1 MATATTYVF
10 GYGSLIHM
18 LYNKELVQDPSRPVA
33 AVKIKNLERAWNVCG
48 AKEVFLGVKDKKGS
62 ETNGLLFQVSQEE
75 LQKLKQR
82 ERLYTAR
89 LLQSSRI
96 RFYKGQTNIQLQ
108 PMDQFICFYP
118 KQKITQTKTHVLAKV
133 QKGKRKTCKKNFNY
147 IQLCLEGTQ
156 QIGDEFTYDF
166 LNTTQF

>member
-1 MATATTYVF
+1 MAMATATTYVF
-10 GYGSLIHM
+10 GYGSLMNM
-18 LYNKELVQDPSRPVA
+18 LYNKELASDPMRRMA
-33 AVKIKNLERAWNVCG
+33 AIRIKNLKRAWNVCG
-48 AKEVFLGVKDKKGS
+48 AKEVFLGVKDKKGCES
-62 ETNGLLFQVSQEE
+62 NGLLFQVSQEE

-89 LLQSSRI
+89 PLDQRRI

-108 PMDQFICFYP
+108 PRDQVICFYP
-118 KQKITQTKTHVLAKV
+118 KQKFTQTVLAKV

-147 IQLCLEGTQ
+147 IQLCLEGTL